1 MAPEEF
7 LHLTSCE
14 GAADMIEETLRRLGR
29 SETVVGMRDLFNE
42 GPLHDID
49 AGGASRI
56 EWWTRIHGDAVV
68 KEARRTAPDHS

>member
-1 MAPEEF
+1 
-7 LHLTSCE
+7 
-14 GAADMIEETLRRLGR
+14 MIEETLRRLGR
-29 SETVVGMRDLFNE
+29 RETVVGMRDIFNNK
-42 GPLHDID
+42 GRLHDID